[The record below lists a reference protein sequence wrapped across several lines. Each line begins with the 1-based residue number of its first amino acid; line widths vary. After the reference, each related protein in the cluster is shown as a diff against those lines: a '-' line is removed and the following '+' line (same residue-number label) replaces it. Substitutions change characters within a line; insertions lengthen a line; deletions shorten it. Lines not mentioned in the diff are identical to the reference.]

1 MTDPPPGRPD
11 PGLPGERAIRDI
23 FRASPH
29 DREILRLAAPALG
42 ALVAEPLYILCDTAV
57 VGHLGTDQ
65 LAGLAV
71 ASNILLLGYSIFI
84 FLAYGTTAAVA
95 RLLGADQEADAAHQ
109 AVQGMW
115 LALLVGLVLVVV
127 GAATAPWL
135 VSALGATGT
144 VAANALVYLRL
155 SLIGI
160 PGQLVVLAGTGY
172 LRGLQDTRTPLLVS
186 IASALGNLVLEV
198 VLIYGFGFGIGA
210 SAVSTAGAQLAS
222 AAVYVWWV
230 RRAVRH
236 HQIGLRPHGRTLR
249 RLAVVG
255 GDLFVRTVALRGALV
270 VATAV
275 ATRLGTVALAAHQ
288 IAFQIW
294 NLLAL
299 ALDAIAIAGQ
309 ALIGRFLGAR
319 DVAAARRA
327 GRRMIEWGLVA
338 GIAFGLVTFAL
349 RGELPAIFSSD
360 PAVVT
365 LAAFVLVFVAAMQ
378 PVNGV
383 VFVLDGLLIGA
394 GDLRYLAVAMMI
406 PSALFAALAL
416 GVLRAGLGI
425 GWLWS
430 ALIVF
435 MVARL
440 VGLGWRWVGGGWAV
454 TGAARD
460 AGPSRPG
467 ST

>member
-1 MTDPPPGRPD
+1 VTDSTPR
-11 PGLPGERAIRDI
+11 RRV
-23 FRASPH
+23 FRTNPH
-29 DREILRLAAPALG
+29 DREILRLAVPALG

-71 ASNILLLGYSIFI
+71 ASNILLLLYSIFI

-95 RLLGADQEADAAHQ
+95 RLLGADQEGEAAHQ

-115 LALLVGLVLVVV
+115 LALGVGLALVVL
-127 GAATAPWL
+127 GAASAPWL
-135 VSALGATGT
+135 VSALGASGA
-144 VAANALVYLRL
+144 VAANALVYLRI
-155 SLIGI
+155 SLLGI

-172 LRGLQDTRTPLLVS
+172 LRGLQDTRTPLLVAL
-186 IASALGNLVLEV
+186 ASALGNLVLEL

-210 SAVSTAGAQLAS
+210 SALSTVLAQLA
-222 AAVYVWWV
+222 AATVYVWWV
-230 RRAVRH
+230 RRAVRRH
-236 HQIGLRPHGRTLR
+236 RIALGPHGPTLR

-270 VATAV
+270 ASTAV
-275 ATRLGTVALAAHQ
+275 AARLGTVALAAHQ

-309 ALIGRFLGAR
+309 ALIGRFLGAQ

-327 GRRMIEWGLVA
+327 GRRMIEWGLLA
-338 GIAFGLVTFAL
+338 GVGFGLVTFAL
-349 RGELPAIFSSD
+349 RDELPTIFTSD
-360 PAVVT
+360 PAVVAV
-365 LAAFVLVFVAAMQ
+365 AAFVLVFVAVMQ

-394 GDLRYLAVAMMI
+394 GDLRYLAVAMLI
-406 PSALFAALAL
+406 PSALFVVLAL
-416 GVLRAGLGI
+416 GVLRDGLGI
-425 GWLWS
+425 GWLWT

-440 VGLGWRWVGGGWAV
+440 VGLAWRWVGGGWAV
-454 TGAARD
+454 TGPARD
-460 AGPSRPG
+460 PGPPAP
-467 ST
+467 STP

>member
-1 MTDPPPGRPD
+1 M
-11 PGLPGERAIRDI
+11 
-23 FRASPH
+23 
-29 DREILRLAAPALG
+29 
-42 ALVAEPLYILCDTAV
+42 
-57 VGHLGTDQ
+57 
-65 LAGLAV
+65 
-71 ASNILLLGYSIFI
+71 
-84 FLAYGTTAAVA
+84 
-95 RLLGADQEADAAHQ
+95 
-109 AVQGMW
+109 
-115 LALLVGLVLVVV
+115 
-127 GAATAPWL
+127 
-135 VSALGATGT
+135 
-144 VAANALVYLRL
+144 AANALVYLRI

-172 LRGLQDTRTPLLVS
+172 LRGLQDTRTPLLVAV
-186 IASALGNLVLEV
+186 ASALGNLVLEL
-198 VLIYGFGFGIGA
+198 VLIYGLGFGIGA
-210 SAVSTAGAQLAS
+210 SAVSTVLAQLGS

-230 RRAVRH
+230 RRAVH
-236 HQIGLRPHGRTLR
+236 HHRVRLAPHGPTLR

-270 VATAV
+270 VSVAV

-309 ALIGRFLGAR
+309 ALIGRFLGAQ

-338 GIAFGLVTFAL
+338 GVVFGLVTFAL
-349 RGELPAIFSSD
+349 RQELPTIFTSD
-360 PAVVT
+360 PAVVAVT
-365 LAAFVLVFVAAMQ
+365 AFVLVFVAAMQ

-394 GDLRYLAVAMMI
+394 GDLRYLAVAMLI
-406 PSALFAALAL
+406 PSALFGVLAL

-425 GWLWS
+425 GWLWT

-440 VGLGWRWVGGGWAV
+440 VGLAWRWVGGGWAV

-460 AGPSRPG
+460 AGPPAPNP
-467 ST
+467 T